1 MPGVAEGY
9 RVGFSDWLACAIRGA
24 REGPAR
30 AAREAGDGVSGRV
43 AAAATAGH
51 VLDYDDTYLPGLAHL
66 SAPTAPAALV
76 LGAELG
82 ASVGEVLD
90 AYAAGFEAMGALSRA
105 GHPSLYDRGWHPT
118 TVCGPLGAAV
128 AASRLLELDQAGQRS
143 ASALALLRSGGLR
156 SGFGSAGK
164 SLQVGMAAAAGV
176 EAARLAAAGAR
187 VDLER
192 VARAPG
198 GFEEAVGAGFG
209 EPDGRLAIEEN
220 WIKAYPCCLQTHGA
234 IEAALAAAGDG
245 VPAAGRIEVVVHPV
259 SRQAAP
265 IDAPADGLEAK
276 FSIPYLT
283 GFALLRGRPA
293 LESFASVDADIWELG
308 ARISVATDPGLR
320 ESEAVL
326 NLDGAE
332 AARVGAALGSPQR
345 PMDEAALEGKR
356 SELAG
361 DALEG
366 ALYDPDR
373 PAAELLAVALA

>member
-1 MPGVAEGY
+1 MPAVAEGY
-9 RVGFSDWLACAIRGA
+9 RVAFSDWLACAFRGA
-24 REGPAR
+24 SEAPAR
-30 AAREAGDGVSGRV
+30 AALEAGEGVSGRV

-51 VLDYDDTYLPGLAHL
+51 VLDYDDTYPPGLAHL

-82 ASVGEVLD
+82 ASVGDVLD
-90 AYAAGFEAMGALSRA
+90 AYAAGFEAIGALSRA
-105 GHPSLYDRGWHPT
+105 GHPALYERGWHPT

-128 AASRLLELDQAGQRS
+128 AASRLLGLEQAEQRS

-176 EAARLAAAGAR
+176 DAARLAATGVEA
-187 VDLER
+187 DLER
-192 VARAPG
+192 VARGPG
-198 GFEEAVGAGFG
+198 GFEDAVGAAFS

-234 IEAALAAAGDG
+234 IEAALAASGDG
-245 VPAAGRIEVVVHPV
+245 VPEAGRIEVLVHPV

-283 GFALLRGRPA
+283 AFALLRGRPVV
-293 LESFASVDADIWELG
+293 ESFASVDAAIGELG
-308 ARISVATDPGLR
+308 ARISVATDSGLR

-326 NLDGAE
+326 NLEGKE
-332 AARVGAALGSPQR
+332 VARIEAALGSPQR
-345 PMDEAALEGKR
+345 PMDAAALGRKR
-356 SELAG
+356 NELAG
-361 DALEG
+361 DALER
-366 ALYDPDR
+366 ALDDLDR
-373 PAAELLAVALA
+373 PAEELLAVVLP